1 MPAVQRCSMHRS
13 SSLERLS
20 QVSRR
25 ETRARDRAA
34 AHRGRGGGRGR
45 RSQDVEAP
53 GSGAPGGRARH
64 VRAGPAQGATRPL
77 AGLPA
82 PRGGPLGKNR
92 RRGAPRG
99 RRAGARARG
108 AASKSRARSVRA
120 GFVRRLAATPWP
132 PYAAEK
138 SRGDAVAATW
148 ICRGEE
154 SRGRDVDMPRRR
166 AAATPWPPYAAEKS
180 RGDAVAATWIRRGGE
195 PRAPTS
201 AVRRDPRTRRY
212 SAQTG
217 LAGRAL
223 VFLGGAAHDVG
234 APTFSVH
241 ALLKAVRAEAASL
254 RSLAA
259 LDVLAEGDDAAARRA
274 AVLRLAAP
282 DPREARAAPP
292 TRVDLLSGSK
302 GAVAYANN
310 LEKDAAYARPARP
323 SGLVFSGTARF
334 GERSP
339 RAALRRENDATAF
352 SKPAKSHRNAAGTP
366 AGPRRCSSSSTRR
379 GS

>member
-1 MPAVQRCSMHRS
+1 MPPLGVLRGETTPAVQRCSMHRS

-82 PRGGPLGKNR
+82 PRVGPLGKNR

-148 ICRGEE
+148 I
-154 SRGRDVDMPRRR
+154 
-166 AAATPWPPYAAEKS
+166 
-180 RGDAVAATWIRRGGE
+180 RRGGE
-195 PRAPTS
+195 PRAPAS